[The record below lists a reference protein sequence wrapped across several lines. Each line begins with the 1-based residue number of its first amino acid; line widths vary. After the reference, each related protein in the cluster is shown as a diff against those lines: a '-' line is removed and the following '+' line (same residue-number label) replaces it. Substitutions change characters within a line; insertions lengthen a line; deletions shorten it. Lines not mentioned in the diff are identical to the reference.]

1 MLMLPTT
8 MTVIEAKEAGAPEVL
23 VPATRPV
30 PEPGPGEVLIA
41 VAVAGVNRP
50 DVLQRQGLYPPPK
63 GASDLLG
70 LEVAGKIVA
79 RGPGADRF
87 KDGDLVCALVNGGG
101 YAEYAV
107 TPEATTLPVPHG
119 LSLEEAAALPET
131 VFTIWHNIFERGG
144 LKPGEWL
151 LVHGGGGGIGT
162 TAIQLAAALGAKVI
176 ATVGSAAKQR
186 DCEALGAVRAIN
198 YREED
203 FVEAVREITGG
214 HGADVILDMVGGD
227 YIERNLRAAALEG
240 RIVQIAF
247 LKGSKVELD
256 LMRLMMRR
264 LTLTGS
270 TLRAQTPE
278 AKARMA
284 RAIEQRVWP
293 LIAEGKVKAVI
304 DSSFKL
310 EDAAGAHRRIDDPE
324 HIGKIVLVTASGANQ
339 AIA

>member
-1 MLMLPTT
+1 MLPKT
-8 MTVIEAKEAGAPEVL
+8 MTVIEAREAGGPEVL
-23 VPATRPV
+23 VTAERAV
-30 PEPGPGEVLIA
+30 PEPGQGDVLIKV
-41 VAVAGVNRP
+41 VAAGINRP

-70 LEVAGKIVA
+70 LEVAGHVA
-79 RGPGADRF
+79 ALGPGAERY
-87 KDGDLVCALVNGGG
+87 KIGDAVCALVNGGG
-101 YAEYAV
+101 YAEFAV
-107 TPEATTLPVPHG
+107 APEATTLPVPRG
-119 LSLEEAAALPET
+119 LSMEQAASLPET
-131 VFTIWHNIFERGG
+131 VFTVWNNVFERGN
-144 LKPGEWL
+144 LEPGEWL

-162 TAIQLAAALGAKVI
+162 TAIQIASALGAKVI
-176 ATVGSAAKQR
+176 TTVGSAAKVR

-203 FVEAVREITGG
+203 FVEVVRETTGG

-247 LKGSKVELD
+247 LKGSKVEID

-270 TLRAQTPE
+270 TLRAQPAE
-278 AKARMA
+278 AKARMG
-284 RAIEQRVWP
+284 RAIEQFVWP
-293 LIAEGKVKAVI
+293 LYSDGRLKPVI

-324 HIGKIVLVTASGANQ
+324 HIGKIVLVT
-339 AIA
+339 

>member
-1 MLMLPTT
+1 MLPET
-8 MTVIEAKEAGAPEVL
+8 MTVIEAREPGGPEVL

-30 PEPGPGEVLIA
+30 PKPGSDEVLIE
-41 VAVAGVNRP
+41 VAAAGVNRP
-50 DVLQRQGLYPPPK
+50 DVLQRMGLYPPPK

-79 RGPGADRF
+79 RDEDARRF
-87 KDGDLVCALVNGGG
+87 KEGDQVCALVNGGG
-101 YAEYAV
+101 YAEFAV
-107 TPEATTLPVPHG
+107 APEATTLPVPRG

-131 VFTIWHNIFERGG
+131 VFTVWNNVFERGR
-144 LKPGEWL
+144 LEPGEWL

-162 TAIQLAAALGAKVI
+162 TAIQIATALGAKVI
-176 ATVGSAAKQR
+176 TTVGSAAKQR

-203 FVEAVREITGG
+203 FVEAVRETTGG

-270 TLRAQTPE
+270 TLRAQTAN

-284 RAIEQRVWP
+284 KAIEQRVWP

-310 EDAAGAHRRIDDPE
+310 EDAVGAHRRIDDPE
-324 HIGKIVLVTASGANQ
+324 HIGKIVLVR
-339 AIA
+339 